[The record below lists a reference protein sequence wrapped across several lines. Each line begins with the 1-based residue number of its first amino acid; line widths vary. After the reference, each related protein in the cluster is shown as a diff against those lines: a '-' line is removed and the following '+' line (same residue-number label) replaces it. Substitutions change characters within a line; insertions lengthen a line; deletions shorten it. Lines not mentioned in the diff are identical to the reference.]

1 MAIPTQF
8 SVAKTRKCPL
18 ANPTQPVDG
27 ANPLTAE
34 GIGFISGASVLPAKS
49 AGDIGAPNELSA
61 LSVATIDNPVS
72 ISAQPVEDID
82 NASLFSALSASTI
95 NNPSVIS
102 AESVASVDNASVI
115 GAESESAISAP
126 TPFTAKAGTLV
137 APPFPLNHARILYRN
152 KLENY
157 QSVVSDVAS
166 NALNALKRN
175 TWEKW
180 TPSGPGYFKAT
191 MQFDIGVDAIALGA
205 HNLGTKGYTVEA
217 FYRET
222 AAGPLIPFG
231 TSITPT
237 DDTPIMWHLPFDTL
251 MRVVEI
257 YISGSTGSAEVG
269 YISAGKAL
277 QMQRPFFNG
286 HNPFDD
292 SDVTEYY
299 AKRTESGE
307 RIGRDIRRKG
317 FETSFEWQ
325 NLDDGWY
332 RNYIPEFKQYAK
344 INPIFVAWNLLE
356 YPNDIAFGETTD
368 DMKAS
373 MQNGTRTKRSGFG
386 FTLAGV

>member
-34 GIGFISGASVLPAKS
+34 DVGFISEASTIPAKT
-49 AGDIGAPNELSA
+49 AGDICAPSELSA
-61 LSVATIDNPVS
+61 
-72 ISAQPVEDID
+72 QPIEGID
-82 NASLFSALSASTI
+82 NASLFSALSAGTI
-95 NNPSVIS
+95 DNPSIVTP
-102 AESVASVDNASVI
+102 ESVAPVENASLI
-115 GAESESAISAP
+115 GAEPEAVISTP

-137 APPFPLNHARILYRN
+137 APPFPLNHARILYLN
-152 KLENY
+152 KLEAY
-157 QSVVSDVAS
+157 TSVTSDVAS
-166 NALNALKRN
+166 NAINAIKRN

-180 TPSGPGYFKAT
+180 TPSGPGYFKLTFA
-191 MQFDIGVDAIALGA
+191 FDRGVDTICIGA
-205 HNLGTKGYTVEA
+205 HNLGTKGYTVSA
-217 FYRET
+217 FYREEE
-222 AAGPLIPFG
+222 ASPLIAFG
-231 TSITPT
+231 DAVTPT
-237 DDTPIMWHLPFDTL
+237 DDTPIMWHLPFSRL

-257 YISGSTGSAEVG
+257 YISDSSGQAEVG
-269 YISAGKAL
+269 YISAGDAL

-332 RNYIPEFKQYAK
+332 REYIPEFKHYAK

-368 DMKAS
+368 DMRAS
-373 MQNGTRTKRSGFG
+373 MQNGTRTKRNGFG

>member
-1 MAIPTQF
+1 MAMPTQF
-8 SVAKTRKCPL
+8 SVANKAKRPIANPDVAQDL
-18 ANPTQPVDG
+18 ANVIS
-27 ANPLTAE
+27 AE
-34 GIGFISGASVLPAKS
+34 SIGFISGASALPSKAPSETSS
-49 AGDIGAPNELSA
+49 AVVIDSEAAPAQDSAVIINSQAVATQDDASA
-61 LSVATIDNPVS
+61 LPV
-72 ISAQPVEDID
+72 IAQPDID
-82 NASLFSALSASTI
+82 NASAATTQNAPAFSA
-95 NNPSVIS
+95 PSSI
-102 AESVASVDNASVI
+102 
-115 GAESESAISAP
+115 
-126 TPFTAKAGTLV
+126 TPKTGTLI

-180 TPSGPGYFKAT
+180 TPSGAGYFKAT
-191 MQFDIGVDAIALGA
+191 MQFDIGVDAIAIGA

-222 AAGPLIPFG
+222 TAGPLIPFG
-231 TSITPT
+231 TSRTPT
-237 DDTPIMWHLPFDTL
+237 DDSPIMWYLPFDTL

-257 YISGSTGSAEVG
+257 YISGSTGAAEVG

-317 FETSFEWQ
+317 FETSFEWS
-325 NLDDGWY
+325 NLDDEWY
-332 RNYIPEFKQYAK
+332 RTYIPEFKQYAK

-373 MQNGTRTKRSGFG
+373 MQNGTRVKREGFG

>member
-18 ANPTQPVDG
+18 ANPAQPIDG

-34 GIGFISGASVLPAKS
+34 SIGFISGASVLPAKS

-61 LSVATIDNPVS
+61 
-72 ISAQPVEDID
+72 QPVESID
-82 NASLFSALSASTI
+82 NASLFGALSVATI
-95 NNPSVIS
+95 SNPSIIA
-102 AESVASVDNASVI
+102 AESVAPVDNASVI
-115 GAESESAISAP
+115 DAESEAAISTP
-126 TPFTAKAGTLV
+126 TPLTANPATQTSGT
-137 APPFPLNHARILYRN
+137 FPLNHARILYFN
-152 KLENY
+152 KMEAY
-157 QSVVSDVAS
+157 TSVSSNVAS
-166 NALNALKRN
+166 NAANAIKRN

-180 TPSGPGYFKAT
+180 TPSGPGYFKLTFA
-191 MQFDIGVDAIALGA
+191 FDRGVDTICIGA
-205 HNLGTKGYTVEA
+205 HNLGTKGYTVSA
-217 FYRET
+217 FYREEE
-222 AAGPLIPFG
+222 ASPLIAFG
-231 TSITPT
+231 SALTPQ
-237 DDTPIMWHLPFDTL
+237 DDSPIMWHLPFSRL
-251 MRVVEI
+251 MMVVEV
-257 YISGSTGSAEVG
+257 YISGSSGQAEVG
-269 YISAGKAL
+269 YISAGDAL

-286 HNPFDD
+286 HTPFTD

-325 NLDDGWY
+325 NLDDEWY
-332 RNYIPEFKQYAK
+332 RENIPEFKQYAK

-386 FTLAGV
+386 FTLVGV